1 MSIEVKYPVG
11 NNSKHAKEPKKATSG
26 SAGYNFFA
34 ADEKKLLPRCVT
46 PITIELKM
54 EIPCGYFGKLYPRSS
69 LFKNYF
75 VSCDTGVIDSDFR
88 GTVLILMT
96 SNSKDPILIK
106 AGQRIAQI
114 VFHKKE
120 EVMFKKVGC
129 LSSSERG
136 AGGFGSTGI

>member
-34 ADEKKLLPRCVT
+34 ADEKMLLPRCVT

-120 EVMFKKVGC
+120 EVMFKNVGC